1 MGQGG
6 AMAIEDAAALGAL
19 LPLGTTPAQVSAR
32 LSLWE
37 TCRRERVELIQKFTR
52 RNGQSADD
60 PTAPRPSC
68 EFSLLSSMMDLSE
81 RLLTTCIDDESMKYV
96 AYCIKHD
103 AWENA
108 AKALSEQVEA

>member
-68 EFSLLSSMMDLSE
+68 EFLLLSLLMNIFWGD
-81 RLLTTCIDDESMKYV
+81 C
-96 AYCIKHD
+96 
-103 AWENA
+103 
-108 AKALSEQVEA
+108 